1 MTGPIVDPDEVAG
14 RLDDPSLRVVDVRW
28 YLTEPGRGAVRY
40 AEGHV
45 PGAVFLGLETD
56 LSDPSVA
63 DAGRHPLP
71 DRDALAARLGEVGIG
86 SGHDV
91 VVYDDAAGA
100 IAARLWWLL
109 RWLGHERVA
118 VLDGGWPAWV
128 RAGHPVSRVVP
139 DHPPAMFAVSEPLT
153 TTVGRAEVADRGE
166 AVLVDARAPERF
178 RGETEPV
185 DPVAGHIPGA
195 VNVPTGSLV
204 DGNGRFRAPEAL
216 ADRLAPV
223 LGDGPAIASCGS
235 GVTACAVILGAVAAG
250 LPEPALYPGS
260 YSEWSTAGMPV
271 ERE

>member
-1 MTGPIVDPDEVAG
+1 MTGPIIDPDEVAE
-14 RLDDPSLRVVDVRW
+14 RLDDPTLRVVDVRW
-28 YLTEPGRGAVRY
+28 YLSDPTLGAVRY

-45 PGAVFLGLETD
+45 PGAVFLDLEDD
-56 LSDPSVA
+56 LSDTSVP

-71 DRDALAARLGEVGIG
+71 DRQTLATRLGEVGIG

-91 VVYDDAAGA
+91 VAYDDASGS
-100 IAARLWWLL
+100 IAARAWWLL

-139 DHPPAMFAVSEPLT
+139 DHPPAMFAVSAPLT
-153 TTVGRAEVADRGE
+153 TTVGRAEVADRAG

-195 VNVPTGSLV
+195 VNLPTGSLV
-204 DGNGRFRAPEAL
+204 DGNGRFLAPEAL
-216 ADRLAPV
+216 AGRLAPV
-223 LGDGPAIASCGS
+223 LGDGRAMASCGS
-235 GVTACAVILGAVAAG
+235 GVTACAVILAAVAAG

-260 YSEWSTAGMPV
+260 YSEWSMAGLPT
-271 ERE
+271 EQG

>member
-1 MTGPIVDPDEVAG
+1 MTGPIVDPDEVAE
-14 RLDDPSLRVVDVRW
+14 RLGDPTLRVVDVRW
-28 YLTEPGRGAVRY
+28 YLSAPTLGEVRY

-45 PGAVFLGLETD
+45 PGAVFLDLDDD
-56 LSDPSVA
+56 LSDTSVP

-71 DRDALAARLGEVGIG
+71 DRQALATRLGEVGIG

-91 VVYDDAAGA
+91 VAYDDAAGS

-139 DHPPAMFAVSEPLT
+139 DHPPALFAISDPLT
-153 TTVGRAEVADRGE
+153 TTVGRTDVADRGDT
-166 AVLVDARAPERF
+166 VLVDARAPERF
-178 RGETEPV
+178 RGEVEPV
-185 DPVAGHIPGA
+185 DPVPGHIPGA
-195 VNVPTGSLV
+195 VNVPTGAV
-204 DGNGRFRAPEAL
+204 VGADGRFLAPEAL
-216 ADRLAPV
+216 AHRLAPV
-223 LGDGPAIASCGS
+223 IGQRPAIASCGS

-260 YSEWSTAGMPV
+260 YSEWSTAGLPV
-271 ERE
+271 ERA